1 MDAIKN
7 FVAGAD
13 PVGPN
18 PTEADGEKAL
28 QLMFARPDVF
38 ADRVPKDIPTLAER
52 RQRRNR
58 VLGFSVLATA
68 AATAGVLVSINLGP
82 LTAVPAP
89 ANTVAVIPTA
99 SASSNPPSPSASA
112 TTTTAPETTQPAIT
126 SLPPVPTQAKFE
138 SATAGLSFDLPT
150 GWTATEVPAGTP
162 DFPATGVEVADEVGK
177 KVASLYYGTGGGL
190 GGACGP
196 GPYTQ
201 TELDSAQYSA
211 AWAQPDVRFSY
222 RILDQ
227 TSSGSG
233 FAYQAGLVDASS
245 GQLQDSCL
253 MYSVVAKAPQGKL
266 SFANAS
272 SNRPNAPI
280 FSSMADAQAYMAT
293 AEYSNLKAMILSLSI
308 AP

>member
-7 FVAGAD
+7 LVAGAD
-13 PVGPN
+13 PVSPN

-28 QLMFARPDVF
+28 QLMFARPEVF

-58 VLGFSVLATA
+58 VLGLSVLATA

-82 LTAVPAP
+82 LTAAPAP
-89 ANTVAVIPTA
+89 ANTVAAAP
-99 SASSNPPSPSASA
+99 SESPSSTA
-112 TTTTAPETTQPAIT
+112 TAAPETMPPAIT
-126 SLPPVPTQAKFE
+126 PPPPIPTQAKFD
-138 SATAGLSFDLPT
+138 SANAGLSFDLPT

-190 GGACGP
+190 GGSCGP

-201 TELDSAQYSA
+201 AELDSAQYSA

-222 RILDQ
+222 RVLDQ
-227 TSSGSG
+227 TSSGGG

-253 MYSVVAKAPQGKL
+253 MYSVVAKAPEEPCRSRMRL
-266 SFANAS
+266 PTDRM
-272 SNRPNAPI
+272 RP
-280 FSSMADAQAYMAT
+280 FSRPWPRPRRIWPPRNTAT
-293 AEYSNLKAMILSLSI
+293 
-308 AP
+308 